1 MKQYG
6 WFGGYG
12 YGKFLT
18 GSNFLKISI
27 CIVNLNAKKYLGTCL
42 NSISRAVGIDTYEI
56 IIVDN
61 NSKDGSPHFIK
72 TNYPKVKLLSN
83 FRNEGYTR
91 AINSAIRVSKGDFLV
106 ILNPDSVLEKKSIDT
121 LVKFFSFDHNIGIV
135 GPKVVSDDGSFQ
147 QSCRRG
153 LARPGAVFSYFLGL
167 AKRYPKNKKFTGYHL
182 NHLDENH
189 IHEVDGVSGSC
200 MVISRKTIK
209 EVGYFDERYF
219 AYQED
224 SDYCIRAKN
233 QGFKVFYNPNSV
245 VKHTGGE
252 GGSNSVPMKAIFE
265 WHRSYYRYYFKH
277 FSDDYSLIFNIF
289 YSIVMMGK
297 LIFAEGKYLVRK

>member
-6 WFGGYG
+6 WFGDYE
-12 YGKFLT
+12 YGKFLA
-18 GSNFLKISI
+18 GYNFLKLSI
-27 CIVNLNAKKYLGTCL
+27 CIVNLNARKYLSTCL
-42 NSISRAVGIDTYEI
+42 NPISGAVGTYTYEI

-61 NSKDGSPHFIK
+61 KSIDDSCSFIR
-72 TNYPKVKLLSN
+72 TNYPKVNLLIN
-83 FRNEGYTR
+83 CRNEGYTR
-91 AINSAIRVSKGDFLV
+91 AINSAIRVSKGEFLV

-121 LVKFFSFDHNIGIV
+121 LVRFFSFDNRIGIV

-182 NHLDENH
+182 NHLDENE

-209 EVGYFDERYF
+209 KIGYFDERYF

-224 SDYCIRAKN
+224 SDFCIRAKKK
-233 QGFKVFYNPNSV
+233 GFKIYYNPNSI

-277 FSDDYSLIFNIF
+277 FSKDYSLIFNIF
-289 YSIVMMGK
+289 YSILMIGK
-297 LIFAEGKYLVRK
+297 LIFSESKYLVQK